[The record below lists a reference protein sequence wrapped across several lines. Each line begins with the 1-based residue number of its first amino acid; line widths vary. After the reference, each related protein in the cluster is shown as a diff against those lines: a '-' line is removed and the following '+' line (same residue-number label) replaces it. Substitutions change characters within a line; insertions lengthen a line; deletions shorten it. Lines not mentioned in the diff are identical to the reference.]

1 MMPMSAFA
9 AGDAAVQAEGNV
21 AEVTTANGTSLG
33 QYATLA
39 DAIKAAQG
47 SGGSTVKLLADIKT
61 NYHKETKDGNTWFI
75 YTDISGTYT
84 LDLNGYTVN
93 GSLEVKDAK
102 SNLTIK
108 DSKGTGKI
116 DPNDGGNA
124 WPALTVSQGS
134 VTIESGNF
142 AKRVN
147 CKGGATTIKGGTFE
161 KRVICNDSRLTI
173 NGGAFKDSVTE
184 SVYAGSGGTAAI
196 TAGQFKSF
204 RASTSATVSISG
216 GSFDQILCTSGSHLH
231 PAAMLANGYAFAD
244 RTNGKKVDG
253 SSEATI
259 SNIKVVKADEIHAFV
274 VSVTVG
280 ASIDKYQTF
289 EEALTAAQKTKDS
302 VLTLLDDI
310 TTAQISITDGDFV
323 LDLNG
328 KKLSG
333 ADNAHLIGVWMKS
346 TPAKLT
352 IRDSAGNG
360 TIENTSGNTSV
371 YCNGG
376 DVTIEGGTLK
386 GCLYGEKSGKITI
399 KGGPFSSLQI
409 GSEGVLDHLD
419 TWVDAIAQGKALAKD
434 GKVVRADV
442 KQLNGGPYTV
452 IDHTHS
458 FAKNEA
464 DEYKCACGVPCP
476 HTNIDSATGKCN
488 LCGKQAHAAAVI
500 KDGNAAT
507 YATAQEA
514 INNANGGT
522 VKLLTDAGEITVSS
536 ALKLDCNG
544 HTITKLTVSEGV
556 TLASLL
562 PEYYAFK
569 CDGKWVSDSNL
580 SNKTELANTTNAE
593 APVKYVKAKNPAI
606 TVKYGESYT
615 LSTTFAWTGDPNS
628 SDTRIKWE
636 YKSGGY
642 LHEQAPTL
650 TGHENNSRTMD
661 FPISKDN
668 KRYPAQVGTY
678 TYVVTFTKDGY
689 SKSCEFT
696 VTIEKATPSCTV
708 TMADYTYGETPS
720 NPVLTGTTGNDTV
733 AYYYNTTNSNEG
745 GAAWKNTTALDAGT
759 YYMYAVIGA
768 GTNYNAYTTPTKKFE
783 VKKATPITGE
793 KRTVIGT
800 YGQKLRDIDLNNQ
813 TGNIP
818 GRWEWDEPDT
828 KLVKASD
835 STVDYPVTFTPTD
848 TKNYEI
854 VKTKVSVKVNP
865 APGRELYK
873 RQLTQRLGDGAT
885 KTFKPDWT
893 GLPKDEAG
901 WSYNAKFENPDDV
914 RVTDSSDNI
923 ENDVLTYSI
932 SGGKAGD
939 TVKCTLTASSTSGN
953 YEAFTITIVITLT
966 EKDRP
971 EVTVKPITV
980 TYDGNPVSADKITGV
995 ATFNG
1000 NPVEGKWSW
1009 KANQS
1014 ITNVADS
1021 GEKTAVFTPTDT
1033 ANYAAVEKNIR
1044 LTINKATPTGT
1055 PKYTAITKE
1064 GQTLADANL
1073 TAEGENKES
1082 LFKALGKAIQGIVKW
1097 VESEDKTTELDSATK
1112 VEQGKAYTWLF
1123 TPTDT
1128 ANYKTL
1134 SGTIVLWAKPSSG
1147 GFVTPAPVNP
1157 DVITVKEDT
1166 KDNTTSKPGAETDTT
1181 ITTKTTVKNTTTETT
1196 KNEQGQDVSKTTA
1209 SVSKDLGDKLL
1220 DQAVSN
1226 KSDTIEITV
1235 KSNETNNNGSG
1246 AGASAADSV
1255 KATEVE
1261 LPKATVNAI
1270 AKDTNADLVIK
1281 TDNGEVVLDNK
1292 TLETIAGAA
1301 KGDTVTIV
1309 VGENTQL
1316 KETQKPAEKIVGKN
1330 GTLFDLAAKI
1340 GERLL
1345 HQFEGGKAHVTLPMP
1360 EKLKGKDV
1368 LVIYIDDNGLC
1379 KILNHSVEKIGAE
1392 DYIRFTTTHFSTFA
1406 VVDKEEAAALIKAQ
1420 NEAHVKELMQ
1430 NGKFKVTTT
1439 KTSKKSVKVTVTA
1452 KNNKT
1457 LISDIKTMGYTVK
1470 YQFYRS
1476 TKKTSG
1482 YKLLKTKTTSSF
1494 TNTKG
1499 KKGTKYYYKAR
1510 VLVYDGKTLIAKSEL
1525 KQASCGVRTWTK

>member
-1 MMPMSAFA
+1 MTRKSLRTKRIFSIILSLAVALTMMPVSALA
-9 AGDAAVQAEGNV
+9 ADESSSVGNAV
-21 AEVTTANGTSLG
+21 AEVTAANGTSLG
-33 QYATLA
+33 QFASLNEAITATRN
-39 DAIKAAQG
+39 
-47 SGGSTVKLLADIKT
+47 SGGSTVTLLANIKT
-61 NYHKETKDGNTWFI
+61 DYHKEDGKFI
-75 YTDISGTYT
+75 PTDISGTYT
-84 LDLNGYTVN
+84 LDLNGHTVN
-93 GSLEVKDAK
+93 GSLEVKAAN

-116 DPNDGGNA
+116 DPNDGGND
-124 WPALTVSQGS
+124 WIALTVSKGS
-134 VTIESGNF
+134 VTIESGIF
-142 AKRVN
+142 AKRVW
-147 CKGGATTIKGGTFE
+147 CDGGAMTIKDGTFAQ
-161 KRVICNDSRLTI
+161 RVICDDGTLTI
-173 NGGAFKDSVTE
+173 NGGTFNDA
-184 SVYAGSGGTAAI
+184 YAGSGSTAAAI
-196 TAGQFKSF
+196 TAGQFVSF
-204 RASTSATVSISG
+204 SARSKNVSISG
-216 GSFDQILCTSGSHLH
+216 GSFDKILCDSSSYLH

-274 VSVTVG
+274 ASVTAG
-280 ASIDKYQTF
+280 ASINQYQTF
-289 EEALTAAQKTKDS
+289 EEALAAAQRTKGS

-310 TTAQISITDGDFV
+310 ALTAQIPITDGDFV

-328 KKLSG
+328 KKLRGEDS
-333 ADNAHLIGVWMKS
+333 AYLIGVWLTNS
-346 TPAKLT
+346 NTPAKLT

-399 KGGPFSSLQI
+399 KGGTFSSLQI

-434 GKVVRADV
+434 GTVVRADV
-442 KQLNGGPYTV
+442 KQLNDGLYTV
-452 IDHTHS
+452 INHTHS
-458 FAKNEA
+458 FAKNGA
-464 DEYKCACGVPCP
+464 DEYKCACGAPCP
-476 HTNIDSATGKCN
+476 HTKINSETGKCN

-514 INNANGGT
+514 INNADGGT

-544 HTITKLTVSEGV
+544 HTITKLTVSKGV

-562 PEYYAFK
+562 PEGYAFK

-580 SNKTELANTTNAE
+580 SKETELANATNAE
-593 APVKYVKAKNPAI
+593 APVKYVRADNPAI
-606 TVKYGESYT
+606 TVEYGESYT
-615 LSTTFAWTGDPNS
+615 LLTTFAWTGDPNS

-650 TGHENNSRTMD
+650 TGYETNSRTMD
-661 FPISKDN
+661 FLISKEN
-668 KRYPAQVGTY
+668 RRYPAQVETY

-708 TMADYTYGETPS
+708 KMADYTYGETPS
-720 NPVLTGTTGNDTV
+720 NPALTGTTGNGTV

-745 GAAWKNTTALDAGT
+745 GAEWTNTTALDAGT
-759 YYMYAVIGA
+759 YYMYAAIGA
-768 GTNYNAYTTPTKKFE
+768 ATNYNAYTTPTKKFE

-793 KRTVIGT
+793 KRIVTGT

-980 TYDGNPVSADKITGV
+980 TYDGNPVSADKITGT

-1009 KANQS
+1009 KADQP
-1014 ITNVADS
+1014 ITNAADS
-1021 GEKTAVFTPTDT
+1021 GEKTVKFTPTDATNYESVDTTVILTINQAIPAGKPAYDKVTASGKKLSEVNLSSNDAAGKNLFNVSGAVEWENGDAEVKQGEKYKWKFTPTDT
-1033 ANYAAVEKNIR
+1033 DNYTILTGEIILWEKPASSGGGGGSLPTTEVATIDKVTTSPAEVKNETKTDADGTKEMISKVTVSDANQKEIIKQVKDNKSEEIVINVSEKKVADNAKLEISLDKDFIDSIVKDTDAK
-1044 LTINKATPTGT
+1044 LTIKTPEGDKTFTQEELKKLSESAAADGTVTVDPTASEPTDTTKAE
-1055 PKYTAITKE
+1055 KITKAKGLIE
-1064 GQTLADANL
+1064 KLNL
-1073 TAEGENKES
+1073 VARSSKTAKKNAKVILKRNETTNSCIKE
-1082 LFKALGKAIQGIVKW
+1082 LKALG
-1097 VESEDKTTELDSATK
+1097 
-1112 VEQGKAYTWLF
+1112 F
-1123 TPTDT
+1123 
-1128 ANYKTL
+1128 
-1134 SGTIVLWAKPSSG
+1134 
-1147 GFVTPAPVNP
+1147 
-1157 DVITVKEDT
+1157 
-1166 KDNTTSKPGAETDTT
+1166 
-1181 ITTKTTVKNTTTETT
+1181 
-1196 KNEQGQDVSKTTA
+1196 
-1209 SVSKDLGDKLL
+1209 
-1220 DQAVSN
+1220 
-1226 KSDTIEITV
+1226 
-1235 KSNETNNNGSG
+1235 
-1246 AGASAADSV
+1246 
-1255 KATEVE
+1255 
-1261 LPKATVNAI
+1261 
-1270 AKDTNADLVIK
+1270 
-1281 TDNGEVVLDNK
+1281 
-1292 TLETIAGAA
+1292 
-1301 KGDTVTIV
+1301 
-1309 VGENTQL
+1309 
-1316 KETQKPAEKIVGKN
+1316 
-1330 GTLFDLAAKI
+1330 
-1340 GERLL
+1340 
-1345 HQFEGGKAHVTLPMP
+1345 
-1360 EKLKGKDV
+1360 
-1368 LVIYIDDNGLC
+1368 
-1379 KILNHSVEKIGAE
+1379 
-1392 DYIRFTTTHFSTFA
+1392 
-1406 VVDKEEAAALIKAQ
+1406 
-1420 NEAHVKELMQ
+1420 
-1430 NGKFKVTTT
+1430 
-1439 KTSKKSVKVTVTA
+1439 
-1452 KNNKT
+1452 
-1457 LISDIKTMGYTVK
+1457 TVK
-1470 YQFYRS
+1470 YRFYRS
-1476 TKKTSG
+1476 TKKSAG
-1482 YKLLKTKTTSSF
+1482 YKSTVTKKTASYMN
-1494 TNTKG
+1494 TNG
-1499 KKGTKYYYKAR
+1499 KKGTKYFYKIQIR
-1510 VLVYDGKTLIAKSEL
+1510 VYDENGKLIAKTAL
-1525 KQASCGVRTWTK
+1525 KQCKYASRTWTK

>member
-1 MMPMSAFA
+1 MTRKSLRTKRIFSIILSLAVALTMMPAAAFA
-9 AGDAAVQAEGNV
+9 DDAAVQAEGNV
-21 AEVTTANGTSLG
+21 AEVTIGSTTT
-33 QYATLA
+33 QYADI
-39 DAIKAAQG
+39 DAAFTAAQKAD
-47 SGGSTVKLLADIKT
+47 SATVKLLADIKT
-61 NYHKETKDGNTWFI
+61 NYHKETNDGNTWFI

-274 VSVTVG
+274 ASVTVG
-280 ASIDKYQTF
+280 ALIDKYQTF
-289 EEALTAAQKTKDS
+289 EEALRAAQKTKDS

-328 KKLSG
+328 KNLSG
-333 ADNAHLIGVWMKS
+333 TDSAHLIGVWMTDS

-360 TIENTSGNTSV
+360 IIENTGSNTSI
-371 YCNGG
+371 YCQGG

-386 GCLYGEKSGKITI
+386 GCLYWQNSGKITI
-399 KGGPFSSLQI
+399 KGGTFSSLQI
-409 GSEGVLDHLD
+409 GSEEVLGHLD
-419 TWVDAIAQGKALAKD
+419 TWVDAIAQGKAFAKD

-500 KDGNAAT
+500 KNGKAAT

-544 HTITKLTVSEGV
+544 HTITKLTVSKGV

-562 PEYYAFK
+562 PEGYAFK

-606 TVKYGESYT
+606 TVEYGESYT
-615 LSTTFAWTGDPNS
+615 LLTTFAWTGDPNS

-650 TGHENNSRTMD
+650 TGYETNSRTMD
-661 FPISKDN
+661 FLISKEN
-668 KRYPAQVGTY
+668 RRYPAQVGTY

-708 TMADYTYGETPS
+708 KMADYTYGETPS
-720 NPVLTGTTGNDTV
+720 NPALTGTTGNGTV

-745 GAAWKNTTALDAGT
+745 GAEWTNTTALDAGT
-759 YYMYAVIGA
+759 YYMYAAIGA
-768 GTNYNAYTTPTKKFE
+768 ATNYNAYTTPTKKFE

-793 KRTVIGT
+793 KRIVTGT

-818 GRWEWDEPDT
+818 GRWEWDKPDT
-828 KLVKASD
+828 KLDKASD
-835 STVDYPVTFTPTD
+835 GTVDYPVTFTPTD
-848 TKNYEI
+848 PTNYEI
-854 VKTKVSVKVNP
+854 VKTAVSVKVNP

-893 GLPKDEAG
+893 GLPKDEAR
-901 WSYNAKFENPDDV
+901 WSYNAESKNTGDV
-914 RVTDSSDNI
+914 TVTDPSYNI
-923 ENDVLTYSI
+923 ENDVLTYKI
-932 SGGKAGD
+932 LGGKAGD
-939 TVKCTLTASSTSGN
+939 TVKFTLTASSASGN
-953 YEAFTITIVITLT
+953 YEAFTITVVITLT

-980 TYDGNPVSADKITGV
+980 TYDGNPVSADKITGA

-1009 KANQS
+1009 KADQS
-1014 ITNVADS
+1014 ITNAADS
-1021 GEKTAVFTPTDT
+1021 GEKTVKFTPTDATNFESVDTTVILTINRATPAGKPAYDKVTASGKKLSEVNLSSNDAAGKNLFNVSGAVEWENGDAEVKQGEKYKWKFTPTDT
-1033 ANYAAVEKNIR
+1033 DNYTILTGEIILWEKPASSGGGGGSLPTTEAVTIDKVTTSPAEVKNETKTDADGTKETISKVTVSDANQKEIIKQVKDNKSEEIVINVSEKKVADNAKLEISLDKDFIDSIVKDTDAK
-1044 LTINKATPTGT
+1044 LTIKTP
-1055 PKYTAITKE
+1055 E
-1064 GQTLADANL
+1064 G
-1073 TAEGENKES
+1073 
-1082 LFKALGKAIQGIVKW
+1082 
-1097 VESEDKTTELDSATK
+1097 DKTFTQEELKKLSESAAADGT
-1112 VEQGKAYTWLF
+1112 VTVDPTASE
-1123 TPTDT
+1123 PTDT
-1128 ANYKTL
+1128 TKAEKITKAKGLIEKLNLVARSSKT
-1134 SGTIVLWAKPSSG
+1134 AKKN
-1147 GFVTPAPVNP
+1147 AK
-1157 DVITVKEDT
+1157 VILKR
-1166 KDNTTSKPGAETDTT
+1166 N
-1181 ITTKTTVKNTTTETT
+1181 ETT
-1196 KNEQGQDVSKTTA
+1196 NSCIKEL
-1209 SVSKDLGDKLL
+1209 KDLG
-1220 DQAVSN
+1220 
-1226 KSDTIEITV
+1226 
-1235 KSNETNNNGSG
+1235 
-1246 AGASAADSV
+1246 
-1255 KATEVE
+1255 
-1261 LPKATVNAI
+1261 
-1270 AKDTNADLVIK
+1270 
-1281 TDNGEVVLDNK
+1281 
-1292 TLETIAGAA
+1292 
-1301 KGDTVTIV
+1301 
-1309 VGENTQL
+1309 
-1316 KETQKPAEKIVGKN
+1316 
-1330 GTLFDLAAKI
+1330 F
-1340 GERLL
+1340 
-1345 HQFEGGKAHVTLPMP
+1345 
-1360 EKLKGKDV
+1360 
-1368 LVIYIDDNGLC
+1368 
-1379 KILNHSVEKIGAE
+1379 
-1392 DYIRFTTTHFSTFA
+1392 
-1406 VVDKEEAAALIKAQ
+1406 
-1420 NEAHVKELMQ
+1420 
-1430 NGKFKVTTT
+1430 
-1439 KTSKKSVKVTVTA
+1439 
-1452 KNNKT
+1452 
-1457 LISDIKTMGYTVK
+1457 TVK
-1470 YQFYRS
+1470 YRFYRS
-1476 TKKTSG
+1476 TKKSAG
-1482 YKLLKTKTTSSF
+1482 YKSTVTKKTASYMN
-1494 TNTKG
+1494 TNG
-1499 KKGTKYYYKAR
+1499 KKGTKYFYKIQIR
-1510 VLVYDGKTLIAKSEL
+1510 VYDENGKLIAKTAL
-1525 KQASCGVRTWTK
+1525 KQCKYASRTWTK

>member
-1 MMPMSAFA
+1 MTRKSLRTKRIFSIILSLAVALTMMPAAAFA
-9 AGDAAVQAEGNV
+9 DDAAVQAEGNV
-21 AEVTTANGTSLG
+21 AEVTIGSTTT
-33 QYATLA
+33 QYADI
-39 DAIKAAQG
+39 DAAFTAAQKAD
-47 SGGSTVKLLADIKT
+47 SATVKLLADIKT

-216 GSFDQILCTSGSHLH
+216 GSFDQILCTSSSHLH
-231 PAAMLANGYAFAD
+231 PAAMLAEGYAFAD

-399 KGGPFSSLQI
+399 KGGTFSSLQI

-434 GKVVRADV
+434 GTVVRADV
-442 KQLNGGPYTV
+442 KQLNDGLYTV
-452 IDHTHS
+452 INHTHS
-458 FAKNEA
+458 FAKNGA
-464 DEYKCACGVPCP
+464 DEYKCACGAPCP
-476 HTNIDSATGKCN
+476 HTNINSETGKCN

-500 KDGNAAT
+500 KDGKAAT

-514 INNANGGT
+514 INNADGGT

-544 HTITKLTVSEGV
+544 HTITKLTVSKGV

-562 PEYYAFK
+562 PEGYAFK

-650 TGHENNSRTMD
+650 TGYETNSRTMD
-661 FPISKDN
+661 FLISKEN
-668 KRYPAQVGTY
+668 NRYPAQVGTY

-696 VTIEKATPSCTV
+696 VTIKKATPSCTL
-708 TMADYTYGETPS
+708 TMADYTYGKTPS
-720 NPVLTGTTGNDTV
+720 NPALTGTTGNGTV

-745 GAAWKNTTALDAGT
+745 GTEWNDSTALDAGT

-768 GTNYNAYTTPTKKFE
+768 ATNYNAYTTPTKKFE

-793 KRTVIGT
+793 KGTVTGT

-901 WSYNAKFENPDDV
+901 WSYNAKFENPDGV
-914 RVTDSSDNI
+914 RVTYSSDNI

-966 EKDRP
+966 E
-971 EVTVKPITV
+971 
-980 TYDGNPVSADKITGV
+980 
-995 ATFNG
+995 
-1000 NPVEGKWSW
+1000 
-1009 KANQS
+1009 
-1014 ITNVADS
+1014 
-1021 GEKTAVFTPTDT
+1021 
-1033 ANYAAVEKNIR
+1033 
-1044 LTINKATPTGT
+1044 
-1055 PKYTAITKE
+1055 
-1064 GQTLADANL
+1064 
-1073 TAEGENKES
+1073 
-1082 LFKALGKAIQGIVKW
+1082 
-1097 VESEDKTTELDSATK
+1097 
-1112 VEQGKAYTWLF
+1112 
-1123 TPTDT
+1123 
-1128 ANYKTL
+1128 
-1134 SGTIVLWAKPSSG
+1134 
-1147 GFVTPAPVNP
+1147 
-1157 DVITVKEDT
+1157 
-1166 KDNTTSKPGAETDTT
+1166 
-1181 ITTKTTVKNTTTETT
+1181 
-1196 KNEQGQDVSKTTA
+1196 
-1209 SVSKDLGDKLL
+1209 
-1220 DQAVSN
+1220 
-1226 KSDTIEITV
+1226 
-1235 KSNETNNNGSG
+1235 
-1246 AGASAADSV
+1246 
-1255 KATEVE
+1255 
-1261 LPKATVNAI
+1261 
-1270 AKDTNADLVIK
+1270 
-1281 TDNGEVVLDNK
+1281 
-1292 TLETIAGAA
+1292 
-1301 KGDTVTIV
+1301 
-1309 VGENTQL
+1309 
-1316 KETQKPAEKIVGKN
+1316 
-1330 GTLFDLAAKI
+1330 
-1340 GERLL
+1340 
-1345 HQFEGGKAHVTLPMP
+1345 
-1360 EKLKGKDV
+1360 
-1368 LVIYIDDNGLC
+1368 
-1379 KILNHSVEKIGAE
+1379 
-1392 DYIRFTTTHFSTFA
+1392 
-1406 VVDKEEAAALIKAQ
+1406 
-1420 NEAHVKELMQ
+1420 
-1430 NGKFKVTTT
+1430 
-1439 KTSKKSVKVTVTA
+1439 
-1452 KNNKT
+1452 
-1457 LISDIKTMGYTVK
+1457 
-1470 YQFYRS
+1470 
-1476 TKKTSG
+1476 
-1482 YKLLKTKTTSSF
+1482 
-1494 TNTKG
+1494 
-1499 KKGTKYYYKAR
+1499 
-1510 VLVYDGKTLIAKSEL
+1510 
-1525 KQASCGVRTWTK
+1525 

>member
-1 MMPMSAFA
+1 MTRKSLRTKRIFSIILSLAVALTMMPAAAFA
-9 AGDAAVQAEGNV
+9 DDAAVQAEGNV
-21 AEVTTANGTSLG
+21 AEVTIGSTTT
-33 QYATLA
+33 QYADI
-39 DAIKAAQG
+39 DAAFTAAQKAD
-47 SGGSTVKLLADIKT
+47 SATVKLLADIKT

-231 PAAMLANGYAFAD
+231 PAAMLASGYAFAD

-253 SSEATI
+253 SGEATI

-274 VSVTVG
+274 ASVTAG

-399 KGGPFSSLQI
+399 KGGTFSSLQI

-434 GKVVRADV
+434 GQVVRADV
-442 KQLNGGPYTV
+442 KQLNDGLYTV
-452 IDHTHS
+452 INHTHS
-458 FAKNEA
+458 FAKNGA
-464 DEYKCACGVPCP
+464 DEYKCACGAPCP
-476 HTNIDSATGKCN
+476 HTNINSETGKCN

-500 KDGNAAT
+500 KDGNATT

-514 INNANGGT
+514 INNADGGT

-544 HTITKLTVSEGV
+544 HTITKLTVSKGV

-562 PEYYAFK
+562 PEGYAFK

-593 APVKYVKAKNPAI
+593 APVKYVRADNPAI
-606 TVKYGESYT
+606 TVEYGESYT
-615 LSTTFAWTGDPNS
+615 LLTTFAWTGDQNS

-642 LHEQAPTL
+642 LHEQVPTL
-650 TGHENNSRTMD
+650 TGYETNSRTMD
-661 FPISKDN
+661 FLISKEN
-668 KRYPAQVGTY
+668 KRYPAQVGIY

-720 NPVLTGTTGNDTV
+720 NPALTGTTGNGTV

-745 GAAWKNTTALDAGT
+745 GTEWNDSTALDAGT

-793 KRTVIGT
+793 KGTVIGT

-901 WSYNAKFENPDDV
+901 WSYNVKFENPDDV
-914 RVTDSSDNI
+914 GVTDSSDNI

-953 YEAFTITIVITLT
+953 YEAFTITVVITLT

-980 TYDGNPVSADKITGV
+980 TYDGNPVSSDKITGA

-1009 KANQS
+1009 KADQS
-1014 ITNVADS
+1014 ITNAADS
-1021 GEKTAVFTPTDT
+1021 GEKTVKFTPTDATNYESVDTTVILTINQAIPAGKPAYDKVTASGKKLSEVNLSSNDAAGKNLFNVSGAVEWENGDAEVKQGEKYKWKFTPTDT
-1033 ANYAAVEKNIR
+1033 ANYTILTGEIILWEKP
-1044 LTINKATPTGT
+1044 A
-1055 PKYTAITKE
+1055 
-1064 GQTLADANL
+1064 
-1073 TAEGENKES
+1073 
-1082 LFKALGKAIQGIVKW
+1082 
-1097 VESEDKTTELDSATK
+1097 
-1112 VEQGKAYTWLF
+1112 
-1123 TPTDT
+1123 
-1128 ANYKTL
+1128 
-1134 SGTIVLWAKPSSG
+1134 SSG
-1147 GFVTPAPVNP
+1147 GGGGGAVAPAPTTP
-1157 DVITVKEDT
+1157 DADVVTEKDSQTGVSEGSDT
-1166 KDNTTSKPGAETDTT
+1166 
-1181 ITTKTTVKNTTTETT
+1181 TTKTTVKETRTETV
-1196 KNEQGQDVSKTTA
+1196 KNEQGQTVSKTTA
-1209 SVSKDLGDKLL
+1209 SVSKETAAELL
-1220 DQAVSN
+1220 RQATEH
-1226 KSDTIEITV
+1226 KSDTVEITV
-1235 KSNETNNNGSG
+1235 KSGTTAAEANG
-1246 AGASAADSV
+1246 V
-1255 KATEVE
+1255 KSTELAIPKTAVE
-1261 LPKATVNAI
+1261 EI
-1270 AKDTNADLVIK
+1270 AKNTDADLVIK
-1281 TDNGEVVLDNK
+1281 TGSGEVTLDNK
-1292 TLETIAGAA
+1292 TLETIAKEA
-1301 KGDTVTIV
+1301 KDDTVRIV
-1309 VGENTQL
+1309 VNENTKL
-1316 KETQKPAEKIVGKN
+1316 TEAQKPAEKIIGEKGK
-1330 GTLFDLAAKI
+1330 LFDLAASI
-1340 GERLL
+1340 GEKLI
-1345 HQFEGGKAHVTLPMP
+1345 HHFGGGKAHVTLPMP
-1360 EKLKGKDV
+1360 EDLKGKDV
-1368 LVIYIDDNGLC
+1368 LVLYINDKGFC
-1379 KILNHSVEKIGAE
+1379 EILNHTVEKVGA
-1392 DYIRFTTTHFSTFA
+1392 DSCIKFTTSHFSTFA
-1406 VVDKEEAAALIKAQ
+1406 VVDKEDAAALIKAQ

-1430 NGKFKVTTT
+1430 NGKFKVTTS

-1452 KNNKT
+1452 KNNKP

-1476 TKKTSG
+1476 TKKASG

>member
-1 MMPMSAFA
+1 MMPAAAFA
-9 AGDAAVQAEGNV
+9 DDAAVQAEGNV
-21 AEVTTANGTSLG
+21 AEVTIGSTTT
-33 QYATLA
+33 QYADI
-39 DAIKAAQG
+39 DAAFTAAQKAD
-47 SGGSTVKLLADIKT
+47 SATVKLLADIKT

-216 GSFDQILCTSGSHLH
+216 GSFDQILCTSSSHLH
-231 PAAMLANGYAFAD
+231 PAAMLAEGYAFAD

-399 KGGPFSSLQI
+399 KGGTFSSLQI

-434 GKVVRADV
+434 GTVVRADV
-442 KQLNGGPYTV
+442 KQLNDGLYTV
-452 IDHTHS
+452 INHTHS
-458 FAKNEA
+458 FAKNGA
-464 DEYKCACGVPCP
+464 DEYKCACGAPCP
-476 HTNIDSATGKCN
+476 HTNINSETGKCN

-500 KDGNAAT
+500 KDGKAAT

-514 INNANGGT
+514 INNADGGT

-544 HTITKLTVSEGV
+544 HTITKLTVSKGV

-562 PEYYAFK
+562 PEGYAFK

-650 TGHENNSRTMD
+650 TGYETNSRTMD
-661 FPISKDN
+661 FLISKEN
-668 KRYPAQVGTY
+668 NRYPAQVGTY

-696 VTIEKATPSCTV
+696 VTIKKATPSCTL
-708 TMADYTYGETPS
+708 TMADYTYGKTPS
-720 NPVLTGTTGNDTV
+720 NPALTGTTGNGTV

-745 GAAWKNTTALDAGT
+745 GTEWNDSTALDAGT

-768 GTNYNAYTTPTKKFE
+768 ATNYNAYTTPTKKFE

-793 KRTVIGT
+793 KGTVTGT

-901 WSYNAKFENPDDV
+901 WSYNAKFENPDGV
-914 RVTDSSDNI
+914 RVTYSSDNI

-980 TYDGNPVSADKITGV
+980 TYDGNPVSSDKITGA

-1000 NPVEGKWSW
+1000 NSVEGKWSW
-1009 KANQS
+1009 KADQS
-1014 ITNVADS
+1014 ITNAADS
-1021 GEKTAVFTPTDT
+1021 GEKKVKFTPTDATNYESVDTTVILTINQATPVGKPAYDKVTASGKKLSEVNLSSNDEAGNNLFNVNGAVEWENGDAEVKQGEKYKWKFTPTDT
-1033 ANYAAVEKNIR
+1033 ANYTILTGEIILWEKP
-1044 LTINKATPTGT
+1044 A
-1055 PKYTAITKE
+1055 
-1064 GQTLADANL
+1064 
-1073 TAEGENKES
+1073 
-1082 LFKALGKAIQGIVKW
+1082 
-1097 VESEDKTTELDSATK
+1097 
-1112 VEQGKAYTWLF
+1112 
-1123 TPTDT
+1123 
-1128 ANYKTL
+1128 
-1134 SGTIVLWAKPSSG
+1134 SSG
-1147 GFVTPAPVNP
+1147 GTGGGAVAPAPTTP
-1157 DVITVKEDT
+1157 DTDVVTEKDSQTGVSEGSDT
-1166 KDNTTSKPGAETDTT
+1166 
-1181 ITTKTTVKNTTTETT
+1181 TTKTTVKETRTETA
-1196 KNEQGQDVSKTTA
+1196 KNEQGQTVSKTTA
-1209 SVSKDLGDKLL
+1209 SVSRETAAELVR
-1220 DQAVSN
+1220 QATEH
-1226 KSDTIEITV
+1226 KSDTVEITV
-1235 KSNETNNNGSG
+1235 KSGTTAAEANG
-1246 AGASAADSV
+1246 V
-1255 KATEVE
+1255 KSTELAIPKTAVE
-1261 LPKATVNAI
+1261 EI
-1270 AKDTNADLVIK
+1270 AKNTDADLVIK
-1281 TDNGEVVLDNK
+1281 TGSGEVTLDNK
-1292 TLETIAGAA
+1292 TLETIAKEA
-1301 KGDTVTIV
+1301 KGDTVRIV
-1309 VGENTQL
+1309 VNENTKL
-1316 KETQKPAEKIVGKN
+1316 TEAQKPAEKIIGEKGK
-1330 GTLFDLAAKI
+1330 LFDLAAGI
-1340 GERLL
+1340 GEKLI
-1345 HQFEGGKAHVTLPMP
+1345 HHFGGGKAHVTLPMP
-1360 EKLKGKDV
+1360 EGLKGKDV
-1368 LVIYIDDNGLC
+1368 LVIYINDKGFC
-1379 KILNHSVEKIGAE
+1379 EILNHTVEKVGA
-1392 DYIRFTTTHFSTFA
+1392 DSCIKFTTSHFSTFA
-1406 VVDKEEAAALIKAQ
+1406 VVDKEEAEALIKAQ

-1430 NGKFKVTTT
+1430 NGKFKVTTA

-1457 LISDIKTMGYTVK
+1457 LIGDIKTMGYTVK

-1482 YKLLKTKTTSSF
+1482 YKLLKTQTTSSF